1 VDAALVLGVG
11 IESSFASEGTYLQ
24 TGDASGMTGGS
35 TKSMTTASSPTENV
49 KEFFDNWGGQIR
61 GSGSNVK
68 VFLNGLEGQ
77 NAKGERV
84 KGWKVYNSRHPGYW
98 RSLIEKGIGQ
108 MRRDIPIYL
117 LQRKAGAIT

>member
-1 VDAALVLGVG
+1 MPACGAGGSKAKDYKVDAALVLGVG

-24 TGDASGMTGGS
+24 TGDAFGMTGGS

-68 VFLNGLEGQ
+68 VFLNVSWFSV
-77 NAKGERV
+77 KWRV
-84 KGWKVYNSRHPGYW
+84 AVSR
-98 RSLIEKGIGQ
+98 
-108 MRRDIPIYL
+108 
-117 LQRKAGAIT
+117 